1 MHSPKRSS
9 LSSCILIRIFDI
21 FSHSIFFWLIFVIL
35 TDCLNSQKLRSSFFS
50 QLVVVPLCFQK
61 YSLFVKM
68 NLDVFVGKWCWM
80 RGFCHSWGFVNWCVC
95 LVCAIMLNCLE
106 PVYSVSERAEVSSP
120 CSHTP
125 TDTHTHS
132 HSRSSLPRLPH
143 LSEPELWGA
152 GLKWLQLKARGGGEK
167 AVHSNVLGEFSSHA
181 RFCHFCRKRKTPTE
195 RGRIWRTRKGVRK
208 HTNHFQSDP
217 WRELPL
223 LAVKTGGWGGG
234 GRGALNDFQSHF
246 GTAQSLSAVCTE
258 HFKTYH

>member
-1 MHSPKRSS
+1 MHSPKGSS

-152 GLKWLQLKARGGGEK
+152 GLKWLQLKAR
-167 AVHSNVLGEFSSHA
+167 
-181 RFCHFCRKRKTPTE
+181 
-195 RGRIWRTRKGVRK
+195 
-208 HTNHFQSDP
+208 
-217 WRELPL
+217 
-223 LAVKTGGWGGG
+223 WGGKG
-234 GRGALNDFQSHF
+234 SAFKCSGRVFITRPF
-246 GTAQSLSAVCTE
+246 LS
-258 HFKTYH
+258 FL

>member
-1 MHSPKRSS
+1 
-9 LSSCILIRIFDI
+9 
-21 FSHSIFFWLIFVIL
+21 
-35 TDCLNSQKLRSSFFS
+35 
-50 QLVVVPLCFQK
+50 
-61 YSLFVKM
+61 M

-152 GLKWLQLKARGGGEK
+152 GLKWLQLKARGGG
-167 AVHSNVLGEFSSHA
+167 
-181 RFCHFCRKRKTPTE
+181 KRQCIQMFWESFHHTPVSVISVE
-195 RGRIWRTRKGVRK
+195 RERRPR
-208 HTNHFQSDP
+208 
-217 WRELPL
+217 RE
-223 LAVKTGGWGGG
+223 GGFGGQG
-234 GRGALNDFQSHF
+234 KVWENTVPQCK
-246 GTAQSLSAVCTE
+246 SLSEWPLERVAAPCCQNGGVGGEKRSLKWLSVSFWNSPVPLCCLYWALQDISLKTNGCGKDLCLLSQMLCLLKTKPQSTTNTSAASRPRITAVIQEGC
-258 HFKTYH
+258 KISISW